1 MKATHQSLHE
11 VGSFSKMLLDYLSGN
26 PSLSQFYAYEPKI
39 EAFESAIKNRVFDG
53 AKRTALA
60 AAITKQYSGL

>member
-11 VGSFSKMLLDYLSGN
+11 VGSFSKMFLDYLSGN

-39 EAFESAIKNRVFDG
+39 EAFESAIKIG
-53 AKRTALA
+53 YLTAPKEPPSQQRLLNNIPA
-60 AAITKQYSGL
+60 